1 MKLRPELF
9 TVNLA
14 SWEHPECIWTQ
25 RQTVSLLDEKIE
37 KMCPELFF
45 INLVRQ
51 RTSKMR
57 LNFTTNRFVYGRT
70 THEIAPRTFSVKLA
84 GRELPKCV
92 WTSRQISSFL
102 DAKSRKSAQNFF
114 NLQSENLQ
122 IAPGLHGKQLH
133 FRTQKSWKCAQNI
146 FVNFGGGYL
155 KKCIWTSWQT
165 ALLWNAKIG
174 KCAQNFF
181 INFATGEYPK
191 YVWTFYMLW
200 PENGFNRENMSLT
213 SLKKYLNWVLWNLSQ
228 WRKLR
233 PKMQV
238 PIFKIFVGWR
248 PKKMPKVPF
257 FFPLR
262 GNTAANTYWMDF
274 FLETCSFLNNCFYVF

>member
-1 MKLRPELF
+1 MRPKHFCKLRRRITQKMYLNFMANSFVVKRKNREMRPELLYKLC
-9 TVNLA
+9 NRRI
-14 SWEHPECIWTQ
+14 P
-25 RQTVSLLDEKIE
+25 KI
-37 KMCPELFF
+37 
-45 INLVRQ
+45 
-51 RTSKMR
+51 R
-57 LNFTTNRFVYGRT
+57 LN
-70 THEIAPRTFSVKLA
+70 
-84 GRELPKCV
+84 
-92 WTSRQISSFL
+92 
-102 DAKSRKSAQNFF
+102 
-114 NLQSENLQ
+114 
-122 IAPGLHGKQLH
+122 
-133 FRTQKSWKCAQNI
+133 
-146 FVNFGGGYL
+146 
-155 KKCIWTSWQT
+155 
-165 ALLWNAKIG
+165 
-174 KCAQNFF
+174 
-181 INFATGEYPK
+181 
-191 YVWTFYMLW
+191 FYMLW